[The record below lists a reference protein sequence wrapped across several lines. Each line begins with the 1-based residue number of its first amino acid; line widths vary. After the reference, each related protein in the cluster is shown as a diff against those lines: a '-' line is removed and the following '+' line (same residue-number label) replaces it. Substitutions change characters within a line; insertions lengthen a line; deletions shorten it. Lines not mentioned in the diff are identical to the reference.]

1 MSSLFPALV
10 SGSTARRPALR
21 FGDRSLTYAEL
32 AASAGALAARLEGR
46 ERIAVWATPSLETAV
61 GVVAALLAQVPAVPL
76 NPKSGEGE
84 LGHIVSDSAPSL
96 VLAGKGDDLPS
107 PVRELER
114 IDVETRHAGGVV
126 PEPRPSRTTPP
137 PPPSS
142 STPPAPRVRPR
153 APSSRAARSPRP
165 WTRWP
170 TPGSGR
176 ATTCSCTG
184 CRSSMCTG

>member
-32 AASAGALAARLEGR
+32 AASAGELAARLDGR
-46 ERIAVWATPSLETAV
+46 ERVAVWATPSLETAV
-61 GVVAALLAQVPAVPL
+61 GVVAALLAGVPAVPL

-84 LGHIVSDSAPSL
+84 LGHILGDSAPSL
-96 VLAGKGDDLPS
+96 VLVEPGVELPS
-107 PVRELER
+107 PVSDLER
-114 IDVETRHAGGVV
+114 VDVQVGVAGQDTR
-126 PEPRPSRTTPP
+126 
-137 PPPSS
+137 
-142 STPPAPRVRPR
+142 PRV
-153 APSSRAARSPRP
+153 PSSRGAPSPRP

-170 TPGSGR
+170 TPGSGP